1 MIMKRFYLLVT
12 ALCLS
17 LLIKAEMVVVD
28 GIVYDVTTKTKTAK
42 VLPLAHL
49 RSIIIDEEFNAY
61 YDCYRGDI
69 IIPPTI
75 EYAGV
80 TYNVTC
86 IGEGA
91 FACISIP
98 DYGNPRYGTNSV
110 LKSVTIPVGVT
121 TIETQ
126 AFYQCSALTK
136 VNIPN
141 GVTKIGYSAF
151 NGCI

>member
-1 MIMKRFYLLVT
+1 MKRFYLLVT
-12 ALCLS
+12 ALLFS
-17 LLIKAEMVVVD
+17 LLTKAEMVVVD

-49 RSIIIDEEFNAY
+49 RSIIIDEELNVY

-98 DYGNPRYGTNSV
+98 DSGNPRYGTTLPSNYVPHPGFDGKKGIWASKYEV
-110 LKSVTIPVGVT
+110 SQ
-121 TIETQ
+121 E
-126 AFYQCSALTK
+126 
-136 VNIPN
+136 N
-141 GVTKIGYSAF
+141 
-151 NGCI
+151 